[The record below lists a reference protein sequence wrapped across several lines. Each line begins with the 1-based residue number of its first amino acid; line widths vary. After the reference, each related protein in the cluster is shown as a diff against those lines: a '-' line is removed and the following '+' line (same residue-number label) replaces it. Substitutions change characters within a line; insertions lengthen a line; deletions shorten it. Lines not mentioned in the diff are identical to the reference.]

1 MFTACAFWMVKSITT
16 MRATTPAISPVRR
29 PLIRVC
35 SRRRRGGRG
44 ADWGGGAEPL
54 AEGRG
59 RVMVVGCG
67 AAGSV
72 MALLSSRTGAELED
86 LGHRGADPG
95 TLPRSAAV
103 TPCLHQPIWGSRN

>member
-1 MFTACAFWMVKSITT
+1 MFTAWAFWMMKIITT
-16 MRATTPAISPVRR
+16 MRAATPAISPVRK

-35 SRRRRGGRG
+35 SRRRRGACG

-59 RVMVVGCG
+59 RVLARACG

-72 MALLSSRTGAELED
+72 MALLFSRTGTELED
-86 LGHRGADPG
+86 LGHPVAH
-95 TLPRSAAV
+95 PRTSPPSAAV
-103 TPCLHQPIWGSRN
+103 TQCLQQRTLEPR

>member
-1 MFTACAFWMVKSITT
+1 MFTACAFWMVKIITT

-35 SRRRRGGRG
+35 SRRRRGACG

-59 RVMVVGCG
+59 RGLARACG

-72 MALLSSRTGAELED
+72 MALLSSRTGTELED
-86 LGHRGADPG
+86 LCPRVAAPG
-95 TLPRSAAV
+95 TRPRSAAL
-103 TPCLHQPIWGSRN
+103 TQALLQRALGP

>member
-1 MFTACAFWMVKSITT
+1 MFTACAFWMVKIITT

-72 MALLSSRTGAELED
+72 MCCAALLLRMSVTLI
-86 LGHRGADPG
+86 LGTVWLWENPPVWPG
-95 TLPRSAAV
+95 
-103 TPCLHQPIWGSRN
+103 G